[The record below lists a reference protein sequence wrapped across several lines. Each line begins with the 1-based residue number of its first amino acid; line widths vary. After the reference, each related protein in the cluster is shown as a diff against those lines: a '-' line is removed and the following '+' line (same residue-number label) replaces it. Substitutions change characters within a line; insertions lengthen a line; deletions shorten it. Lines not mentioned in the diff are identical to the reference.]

1 MTDLAR
7 RGFTLLEI
15 LVVIAIVS
23 ILSSIAIVNF
33 STAQVRT
40 KVSRAK
46 ADMQVIVTG
55 LETYY
60 VDNDRYPPNRR
71 IPLSDASGPSEAAYP
86 ASGYN
91 VTPVEITTPIAYI
104 TSNPPDP
111 FRDQRGFVYDF
122 FFPDLAEQI
131 PQYSYYQILEPV
143 QWEGLNAN
151 GITVSLVAVGGE
163 GANRGAFAKYG
174 GGQKPAWVIWSAGP
188 DGIVWH
194 GKDDFTAPGDP
205 GSPLKEPNHS
215 PWGFSF
221 DVPYDP
227 TNGTVSFGNIIQ
239 TRVGAPHAAGPRAAV
254 LASQGGGGPASPPSP
269 ADSSRGG
276 GSSGQRSG
284 ESGGGPGG
292 RGSDHEGGQR
302 GGVAGKDLPP
312 STQPPSSSATPAPP
326 RPQAQPPQTP
336 AEVTTGTLGESPAG
350 LEEYV
355 QRPRSADPPERV
367 IPRETPS
374 PGARAIWPFLLGL
387 LLLALYA
394 LARRFREKKKPKIAK
409 ESYEIMDADLLKM
422 RDLDQ
427 QTSLFLANSQ
437 VTDEGLAHL
446 KGLTALESLDL
457 WDTRITDAGLEHL
470 QGLRSLKTLNLSDTR
485 ITDAGLGALD
495 SLPSLQTLILSGT
508 RITDAGLR
516 YLAKL
521 TSIREINLNQ
531 TLVSRDGIAQLQEA
545 LPGCRLRFS

>member
-1 MTDLAR
+1 MTIHTKH
-7 RGFTLLEI
+7 GFTLLEI

-23 ILSSIAIVNF
+23 ILSSIAIVNL
-33 STAQVRT
+33 STAQVRA

-60 VDNDRYPPNRR
+60 IDNDRYPPNRR
-71 IPLSDASGPSEAAYP
+71 IPLSDASGPSEAIYP
-86 ASGYN
+86 ATGYN
-91 VTPVEITTPIAYI
+91 VTPVEITTPIAYV
-104 TSNPPDP
+104 TATPPDP

-122 FFPDLAEQI
+122 YFPELAEQI

-143 QWEGLNAN
+143 QWEGLSAS
-151 GITVSLVAVGGE
+151 GITVSLVAVEGE
-163 GANRGAFAKYG
+163 GANQGAFAKYG

-194 GKDDFTAPGDP
+194 GEDDFSSPGDP
-205 GSPLKEPNHS
+205 GSPLNEPSHP

-239 TRVGAPHAAGPRAAV
+239 TRVGDPQAAEARAAA
-254 LASQGGGGPASPPSP
+254 LASQAGGGP
-269 ADSSRGG
+269 
-276 GSSGQRSG
+276 SGQSLG
-284 ESGGGPGG
+284 ESGGGSGGGGSDQDGG
-292 RGSDHEGGQR
+292 RTGG
-302 GGVAGKDLPP
+302 GAGTNPP
-312 STQPPSSSATPAPP
+312 PTTQSPSSSAAPAPP
-326 RPQAQPPQTP
+326 RPEAQPPQTP
-336 AEVTTGTLGESPAG
+336 AEATTGTLGASPAG
-350 LEEYV
+350 LEEHV
-355 QRPRSADPPERV
+355 QRPRPADPPERV
-367 IPRETPS
+367 TPIQTLS

-394 LARRFREKKKPKIAK
+394 LARRLREKKKPKIAK
-409 ESYEIMDADLLKM
+409 ESYEITDADLLKI

-446 KGLTALESLDL
+446 EGCAALESLDL
-457 WDTRITDAGLEHL
+457 WDTGITDAGLEHL
-470 QGLRSLKTLNLSDTR
+470 KDLRSLKTLNLSDTR
-485 ITDAGLGALD
+485 ITDAGLGALAT
-495 SLPSLQTLILSGT
+495 LPSLQTLILSGT

-516 YLAKL
+516 RLAEL
-521 TSIREINLNQ
+521 TSIREIILNQ
-531 TLVSRDGIAQLQEA
+531 TRVSPDGIAQLQEA